1 MTTFISQDAIDIGLA
16 WYPNDPVNLSF
27 RVADTNWAG
36 TYTAAVRANENVTS
50 TVIATLTVTAV
61 YDAGQEWTTF
71 TFTTN
76 TQVPAGSYY
85 WACKETNGRT
95 KFAGPVIVDA

>member
-1 MTTFISQDAIDIGLA
+1 MTTFVSQLATSIGLA

-27 RVADTNWAG
+27 RVADVNWAG
-36 TYTAAVRANENVTS
+36 TYTAAVRANENTTS
-50 TVIATLTVTAV
+50 TVVATLTVTAV
-61 YDAGQEWTTF
+61 YDNVNLWTTF

-85 WACKETNGRT
+85 WSCKETNGRT
-95 KFAGPVIVDA
+95 KFAGPVMVDA

>member
-1 MTTFISQDAIDIGLA
+1 MTTFVSQAATEIGLA

-27 RVADTNWAG
+27 RVADVNWAG
-36 TYTAAVRANENVTS
+36 TYTAAVRANEDTSS
-50 TVIATLTVTAV
+50 TVLATLTVTAV

-76 TQVPAGSYY
+76 TQVPAGYYY
-85 WACKETNGRT
+85 WSCKETNGRT
-95 KFAGPVIVDA
+95 KFAGPVNVDA